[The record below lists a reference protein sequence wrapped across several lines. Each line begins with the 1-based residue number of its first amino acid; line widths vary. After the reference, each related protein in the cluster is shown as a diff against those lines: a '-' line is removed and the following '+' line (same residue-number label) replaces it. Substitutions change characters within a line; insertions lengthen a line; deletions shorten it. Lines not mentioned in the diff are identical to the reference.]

1 MRIAHFIDTNVMGG
15 AETLIYRLCEET
27 IKRGDEP
34 LLIHFDHDKLAK
46 VTGELGVPEI
56 RLEKEPL
63 FKSTY
68 KLPLFAS
75 YLRGLLKKEGVDVL
89 HSHLFGPVCA
99 GGLTALANSSLK
111 GIGTLHDVYVLEE
124 SWTRCKALGLSCQG
138 SNRLVTV
145 AKFIENYVKENA
157 FPPIPNI
164 LTIPN
169 GTAEAE
175 EYTREEL
182 QALRKSFQFKET
194 DLVVMTAGRL
204 VELKGHWRLIEAWK
218 KLVDYPSIKLLI
230 CGDGPLRSSLE
241 QAVKESGLERQVI
254 FAGFRKDIS
263 KLLSASDCFTL
274 SSDTEGLSCS
284 ITEAMMHGLPIT
296 CTDVGGNSE
305 LVENNSNG
313 WLFDKDQPQELAE
326 QLLKLFKKPSLLE
339 NLGNHSRELAETKY
353 SMKAMSDA
361 YWELYSE

>member
-1 MRIAHFIDTNVMGG
+1 MGS
-15 AETLIYRLCEET
+15 EMC
-27 IKRGDEP
+27 
-34 LLIHFDHDKLAK
+34 
-46 VTGELGVPEI
+46 I
-56 RLEKEPL
+56 R
-63 FKSTY
+63 
-68 KLPLFAS
+68 
-75 YLRGLLKKEGVDVL
+75 D
-89 HSHLFGPVCA
+89 
-99 GGLTALANSSLK
+99 
-111 GIGTLHDVYVLEE
+111 
-124 SWTRCKALGLSCQG
+124 

-241 QAVKESGLERQVI
+241 QAAKESGLERQII

-284 ITEAMMHGLPIT
+284 ITEAMMHGLPLSLIHI
-296 CTDVGGNSE
+296 SE
-305 LVENNSNG
+305 
-313 WLFDKDQPQELAE
+313 PTR
-326 QLLKLFKKPSLLE
+326 P
-339 NLGNHSRELAETKY
+339 Y
-353 SMKAMSDA
+353 
-361 YWELYSE
+361 